1 MTTSQAFHPS
11 GVFRRLKFTGTLS
24 PVDFFTSVRTV
35 AVVSLAQAVRSAAIV
50 APRTRLL
57 LEVAARAAQRTARR
71 REAQRRGLRRQLI
84 RRSAAVGF
92 VLGAATAGAVRAG
105 GSSPGMRR

>member
-1 MTTSQAFHPS
+1 MTALNTPI
-11 GVFRRLKFTGTLS
+11 RRGGFG
-24 PVDFFTSVRTV
+24 PRGRPRPAARAAQTV

-71 REAQRRGLRRQLI
+71 REAQRRGLRRRLI

-105 GSSPGMRR
+105 GSSPAVRR